1 MPPFFFDDDEDPEPV
16 APEEAVPAL
25 EALAADNGLRD
36 LSLKRF
42 DADEPPPY
50 ESSTDPEDYDHDNE
64 PEGLLDKVLEI
75 LDRPLNDSE
84 IEKIATGAHHLLSPA
99 EAFYGDALREDER
112 TPFSE
117 SFRQIVGF
125 RRRGLL
131 VRHVLKN
138 RWRKLGV
145 WNNAW
150 GFAGRNVSPKDRYR
164 DWRWKWE
171 PQGDENREAVE
182 ATRKQLVTRALRLRQ
197 TLRRGE
203 HAPGAPLSH
212 LEPDSTVSQAEA
224 FLISRP
230 WFVFRLEMFEDTM
243 RANRLYS
250 DTRITFKDRLSP
262 SVKERWQER
271 GEWRREFQFAQG
283 YGVDVERVTSWKWRH
298 ESPSPEPEDVSCI
311 TKPLQSVG
319 LRHYHED
326 LGFTPSEFDEIE
338 VLERDLDEQPENSWI
353 VQDSDFDQPPIPG
366 QVHRSVEEERRLP
379 ALAPNSA
386 NNAIGIG
393 ILLGHDAT
401 WYEREQTRLQNLRNE
416 PEEPR
421 ESDELEP
428 QDEPEQPVIPAELP
442 QQSVLTGTVH
452 EESKQS
458 NKDAS
463 SPAPRQSARAA
474 ASRKRKAEAPLPEPL
489 PPKRLRQT
497 KAPATLTTRSC
508 KGQGSISYYLHWSQA
523 GATGWT
529 ALEDREAR
537 GPGPDTSQRSSSR
550 GSTRTGRSAR
560 ADPKGGDQ
568 GGAFYLNDQGRSQ
581 EVRIGACG
589 PAGTSCQERNS
600 GEAIGRSGQGEA
612 ACHGQSVIKEKS
624 TEEAPQA
631 TPRRGRPARAQPQ
644 SEEEKGST
652 AIAKVTEKN
661 KPAAPEETATPR
673 QRGRPTKAAAAAAAA
688 TPSSVPKKSKSD
700 SKEAV
705 SQEDDADA
713 TPRRGR
719 PSKTQARE
727 KKAASAAVAA
737 LAKGKQGQETAPEES
752 VVTPR
757 RGRPSKAATPATA
770 ALAKS
775 ERPAVPEE
783 AAAVVTPRRGR
794 PSKAATTAAAAAAAA
809 ENAKPP
815 APEETVT
822 PRTRGRPSKVTT
834 ELAAENDETSVSE
847 ETVTPRTRGRPSKAA
862 IEAAAALA
870 AGTPPGNGKLS
881 VTKEAAT
888 PSSRE
893 RLRKAAAILAATA
906 AAAAA
911 AEMIE
916 EAAHEES
923 GDVTTPR
930 RRGRPTRRQA
940 APGQEAPAPAP
951 ASVPAATTGPKGETA
966 TSNKKSGVPPR
977 IATPQQWVANRDR
990 VSKRTAATK
999 SGGGGGGGSKPEKA
1013 VVPAASPAT
1022 RGRGRPKKA

>member
-262 SVKERWQER
+262 KDGKNAGSG
-271 GEWRREFQFAQG
+271 GEN
-283 YGVDVERVTSWKWRH
+283 SS
-298 ESPSPEPEDVSCI
+298 SPKAMVWTWSASPPGSGGTNPPLPEPEDVSCI

-366 QVHRSVEEERRLP
+366 QVHRSEERRLP

-401 WYEREQTRLQNLRNE
+401 WYEREQTRLQNLRDE

-497 KAPATLTTRSC
+497 KAPATPTTAAA
-508 KGQGSISYYLHWSQA
+508 KGKAASATTSTGAKRGRPA
-523 GATGWT
+523 GRPRKTEKQEVLAPTRAKGP
-529 ALEDREAR
+529 AVEEA
-537 GPGPDTSQRSSSR
+537 PGPVARRGRIPKEETKAAPSTS
-550 GSTRTGRSAR
+550 TT
-560 ADPKGGDQ
+560 KGGVKTS
-568 GGAFYLNDQGRSQ
+568 ASAPAARRGR
-581 EVRIGACG
+581 
-589 PAGTSCQERNS
+589 PAKSEIAAKPSVAVAKAKQRVMAKVVGKR
-600 GEAIGRSGQGEA
+600 GRPAKTQAPAKGSSA
-612 ACHGQSVIKEKS
+612 SVIKEKS

-688 TPSSVPKKSKSD
+688 AATPSSVPKKSKDD

-737 LAKGKQGQETAPEES
+737 LAKGKPGQETAPEEG

-794 PSKAATTAAAAAAAA
+794 PSKAATTAAAAAAA
-809 ENAKPP
+809 ENAKPS

-888 PSSRE
+888 PSFRE

-923 GDVTTPR
+923 DDVTTPDDAAALLGGR
-930 RRGRPTRRQA
+930 RRRAKKLRLRLLLRFPPLLPGPRGKLLLPTRNQD
-940 APGQEAPAPAP
+940 
-951 ASVPAATTGPKGETA
+951 
-966 TSNKKSGVPPR
+966 
-977 IATPQQWVANRDR
+977 RD
-990 VSKRTAATK
+990 SPTM
-999 SGGGGGGGSKPEKA
+999 GGK
-1013 VVPAASPAT
+1013 
-1022 RGRGRPKKA
+1022 

>member
-64 PEGLLDKVLEI
+64 PESLLGKVLEI

-182 ATRKQLVTRALRLRQ
+182 ATRKQLVTRALHPA
-197 TLRRGE
+197 TGE

-497 KAPATLTTRSC
+497 KAPATLTTAAA
-508 KGQGSISYYLHWSQA
+508 KGKAASATTST
-523 GATGWT
+523 GAKRGRPVGRPRKTEKQEVLAPTRAKGP
-529 ALEDREAR
+529 AVEEA
-537 GPGPDTSQRSSSR
+537 PGPVARRGRIPKEETKAAPSTS
-550 GSTRTGRSAR
+550 TT
-560 ADPKGGDQ
+560 KGGVKKS
-568 GGAFYLNDQGRSQ
+568 ASAPAARRGR
-581 EVRIGACG
+581 
-589 PAGTSCQERNS
+589 PAKSETAAKPSVAVAKAKQRVMAKVVGKR
-600 GEAIGRSGQGEA
+600 GRPAKTQAPAKGSSA
-612 ACHGQSVIKEKS
+612 SVIKEKS

-688 TPSSVPKKSKSD
+688 ATPSSVPKKSKDD

-705 SQEDDADA
+705 SSEDDADA

-737 LAKGKQGQETAPEES
+737 LAKGKQGQETAPEEG

-757 RGRPSKAATPATA
+757 RGRPSKATTPATA

-794 PSKAATTAAAAAAAA
+794 PSKAATTAAAAAA

-815 APEETVT
+815 APDETVT

-930 RRGRPTRRQA
+930 RRGRPIRRQT

-951 ASVPAATTGPKGETA
+951 VSVPAATTGPKGKLLLPTKNQDRDSP
-966 TSNKKSGVPPR
+966 TMGV
-977 IATPQQWVANRDR
+977 
-990 VSKRTAATK
+990 K
-999 SGGGGGGGSKPEKA
+999 
-1013 VVPAASPAT
+1013 
-1022 RGRGRPKKA
+1022 

>member
-497 KAPATLTTRSC
+497 KAPATLTTAAA
-508 KGQGSISYYLHWSQA
+508 KGKAASATTSTGAKRGRPA
-523 GATGWT
+523 GRPWKTEKQEVLAPTRAKGP
-529 ALEDREAR
+529 AVEEA
-537 GPGPDTSQRSSSR
+537 PGPVARRGRIPKEETKAAPSTS
-550 GSTRTGRSAR
+550 TT
-560 ADPKGGDQ
+560 KGGVKKS
-568 GGAFYLNDQGRSQ
+568 ASAPAARRGR
-581 EVRIGACG
+581 
-589 PAGTSCQERNS
+589 PAKSETAAKPSVAVAKAKQRVMAKVVGKR
-600 GEAIGRSGQGEA
+600 GRPAKTQAPVKGSSA
-612 ACHGQSVIKEKS
+612 SVIKEKS

-822 PRTRGRPSKVTT
+822 PRTRGRPSK
-834 ELAAENDETSVSE
+834 
-847 ETVTPRTRGRPSKAA
+847 AA

-923 GDVTTPR
+923 GDVTTPDDAAALLGGR
-930 RRGRPTRRQA
+930 RRRAKKLRLRLLLRCSSQDRDSPTM
-940 APGQEAPAPAP
+940 
-951 ASVPAATTGPKGETA
+951 
-966 TSNKKSGVPPR
+966 
-977 IATPQQWVANRDR
+977 
-990 VSKRTAATK
+990 
-999 SGGGGGGGSKPEKA
+999 GGK
-1013 VVPAASPAT
+1013 
-1022 RGRGRPKKA
+1022 